1 MTVKKAHTADR
12 SRWEIILMMLAI
24 SFAAVMHRTLLSEL
38 TDAGSLFLSALKM
51 AAW

>member
-1 MTVKKAHTADR
+1 
-12 SRWEIILMMLAI
+12 MMLAI